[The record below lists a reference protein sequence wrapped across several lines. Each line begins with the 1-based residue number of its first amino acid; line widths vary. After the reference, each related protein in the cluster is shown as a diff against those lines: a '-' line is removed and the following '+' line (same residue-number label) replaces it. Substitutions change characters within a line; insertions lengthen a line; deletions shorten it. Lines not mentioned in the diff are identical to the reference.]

1 MSRRK
6 CILIKLLETPERVKA
21 RVVGDPR
28 RKGLR
33 HCVVV
38 RDRGG
43 IGWKKVYSSDE
54 YELAL
59 AFLEKVITEL

>member
-1 MSRRK
+1 MRHKK
-6 CILIKLLETPERVKA
+6 CILLKLVNTPVRVKA
-21 RVVGDPR
+21 RIVGDPR

-38 RDRGG
+38 RDPGG
-43 IGWKKVYSSDE
+43 IGWKKVYSCDE